1 MPAVFVHGVPETHH
15 VWDDLR
21 THLGRVHSIAVALPG
36 FGNPRPDGFGATMD
50 EYAAWLIAELEAVGE
65 PVDLVGHDWGG
76 ILSLRVASLRPDL
89 VTRWASDAPGA
100 FDPSFSWHELATIW
114 QTPDAGEEFM
124 DAVEAMSVDERAS
137 TFTGYGVPQAKA
149 REMASWWDGTMSRC
163 ILDLYR
169 SASAVEKEWGPGLDD
184 ISQPG
189 LVLQATDDPFA
200 TDELIRRTAKRAH
213 ASIATLDDLGHWWP
227 LQDPARGAAVLE
239 GFWAA

>member
-1 MPAVFVHGVPETHH
+1 M
-15 VWDDLR
+15 
-21 THLGRVHSIAVALPG
+21 HSIAVALPG
-36 FGNPRPDGFGATMD
+36 FGNPRPDGFGATMN
-50 EYAAWLIAELEAVGE
+50 EYASWLIAELEAVGE

-76 ILSLRVASLRPDL
+76 ILCLRVVSLRPDL

-100 FDPSFSWHELATIW
+100 FDPSFAWHELAKIW

-124 DAVEAMSVDERAS
+124 EALADLSVQDRAS

-149 REMASWWDGTMSRC
+149 EEMASWWDATMSRC

-169 SASAVEKEWGPGLDD
+169 SASAVQDEWGPGLDG

-189 LVLQATDDPFA
+189 VVLQPTDDPFSR
-200 TDELIRRTAKRAH
+200 DEVIRRSAQRTKAR
-213 ASIATLDDLGHWWP
+213 IATLDGLGHFWP

-239 GFWAA
+239 GFWASE